1 MKKPDAARRTLRL
14 DREAIRHLSSSELQH
29 AAGAGTA
36 DLSQGTVCR
45 TACTPCTGRGGGGPV
60 LE

>member
-1 MKKPDAARRTLRL
+1 MKKLATARRTLRL
-14 DREAIRHLSSSELQH
+14 DREAIRHLSSSDLGH
-29 AAGAGTA
+29 AAGASTA

-45 TACTPCTGRGGGGPV
+45 TACTPCIGGGGGHK